1 PLDEGLVCLLVRR
14 DDVLQRC
21 GRGGQLPE
29 VDRAVECLLARL
41 LLDHERPREIL
52 RAATLG
58 LRFHVRFGRRKRL
71 EHLHRGREF
80 PLHRA
85 QELLLLG
92 HGLLLSPRN
101 QRTWTTRA
109 SLSKQAVQPASCF
122 RLASSFGNNSCVS
135 TSSVLAPRSRNSTVT
150 SVSPDSGS
158 SSQRH
163 VYTSFFGG
171 STRRYA
177 PTRRC
182 VTAPSGACMW
192 MRYRPPGRR
201 STSATG
207 VVMSPGAVHCFI
219 SSGTVHARKTRS
231 RGAAKVRRSRRVT
244 GVTGVTGVTVDGQSR
259 VAMVLSPGVRIG
271 RGRRRARRTAPPS
284 SGGTARSSGPPLSWG
299 GRPAGSGAPGRAWR
313 EPRAPRA
320 RARAGA
326 CERRGARWRRGAP
339 ARRPTPRAP
348 RGGRGSRA
356 AWGRR
361 ARRRWH
367 RARSLDT

>member
-1 PLDEGLVCLLVRR
+1 MIRRPPRSTLFPYTTLFRSRLVELGLGRPPDPLDEGLVCLLVRR
-14 DDVLQRC
+14 DDILQRC

-29 VDRAVECLLARL
+29 VDRAVEGLLARL

-101 QRTWTTRA
+101 QRSWTTRA

-150 SVSPDSGS
+150 RASPDSGS

-163 VYTSFFGG
+163 VYTSFFGRVP
-171 STRRYA
+171 RRG
-177 PTRRC
+177 PT
-182 VTAPSGACMW
+182 PSL
-192 MRYRPPGRR
+192 
-201 STSATG
+201 T
-207 VVMSPGAVHCFI
+207 
-219 SSGTVHARKTRS
+219 
-231 RGAAKVRRSRRVT
+231 GAA
-244 GVTGVTGVTVDGQSR
+244 
-259 VAMVLSPGVRIG
+259 
-271 RGRRRARRTAPPS
+271 PP
-284 SGGTARSSGPPLSWG
+284 
-299 GRPAGSGAPGRAWR
+299 RPSMWLRQPAPGRTPAS
-313 EPRAPRA
+313 AT
-320 RARAGA
+320 
-326 CERRGARWRRGAP
+326 
-339 ARRPTPRAP
+339 ARRLA
-348 RGGRGSRA
+348 
-356 AWGRR
+356 
-361 ARRRWH
+361 
-367 RARSLDT
+367 

>member
-1 PLDEGLVCLLVRR
+1 MDLVHQHEPQDVQLPHVPHLLRCDEELYRLVELGLGRPPDSLDEGLVCLLVRR
-14 DDVLQRC
+14 DDVLQCC
-21 GRGGQLPE
+21 GRGGQLAE

-41 LLDHERPREIL
+41 LLDDERPREIL

-58 LRFHVRFGRRKRL
+58 LRVHVRFCRRERL
-71 EHLHRGREF
+71 EHLPRGREF

-171 STRRYA
+171 APPRYT
-177 PTRRC
+177 PTTRC
-182 VTAPSGACMW
+182 VTAPSGARMW

-201 STSATG
+201 ATSATRVG
-207 VVMSPGAVHCFI
+207 MSPGALHCFI
-219 SSGTVHARKTRS
+219 SSRTLPARKTPPP
-231 RGAAKVRRSRRVT
+231 GPPKGRRS
-244 GVTGVTGVTVDGQSR
+244 
-259 VAMVLSPGVRIG
+259 
-271 RGRRRARRTAPPS
+271 
-284 SGGTARSSGPPLSWG
+284 
-299 GRPAGSGAPGRAWR
+299 
-313 EPRAPRA
+313 
-320 RARAGA
+320 
-326 CERRGARWRRGAP
+326 
-339 ARRPTPRAP
+339 PT
-348 RGGRGSRA
+348 
-356 AWGRR
+356 
-361 ARRRWH
+361 
-367 RARSLDT
+367 

>member
-1 PLDEGLVCLLVRR
+1 MDLVHQHEPQDVQLPHVPHLLRRDEELHRLVELGLGRPPDPLDEGLVCLLVRR

-21 GRGGQLPE
+21 GRGRQLPE
-29 VDRAVECLLARL
+29 VDCAVECLLARL

-71 EHLHRGREF
+71 EHLHGGREF

-101 QRTWTTRA
+101 QRSWTTRA

-150 SVSPDSGS
+150 RVSPDSGS

-171 STRRYA
+171 STRRYT

-201 STSATG
+201 S
-207 VVMSPGAVHCFI
+207 
-219 SSGTVHARKTRS
+219 K
-231 RGAAKVRRSRRVT
+231 
-244 GVTGVTGVTVDGQSR
+244 
-259 VAMVLSPGVRIG
+259 IG
-271 RGRRRARRTAPPS
+271 RASCRERAETSQGAGEAERHRV
-284 SGGTARSSGPPLSWG
+284 SG
-299 GRPAGSGAPGRAWR
+299 
-313 EPRAPRA
+313 
-320 RARAGA
+320 
-326 CERRGARWRRGAP
+326 
-339 ARRPTPRAP
+339 
-348 RGGRGSRA
+348 
-356 AWGRR
+356 
-361 ARRRWH
+361 
-367 RARSLDT
+367 

>member
-1 PLDEGLVCLLVRR
+1 MDLVHQHEPQDVQLPHVPHLLRCDEELYRLVELGLGRPPDPLDKGLVYLLVRR
-14 DDVLQRC
+14 DDVLQRR

-71 EHLHRGREF
+71 EHLHGGREF
-80 PLHRA
+80 PLHCA

-171 STRRYA
+171 SPRRYT
-177 PTRRC
+177 PTRRGG
-182 VTAPSGACMW
+182 TAPPGA
-192 MRYRPPGRR
+192 PPWGRGPPPRRR
-201 STSATG
+201 SASAARVG
-207 VVMSPGAVHCFI
+207 ISPGAFPCLI
-219 SSGTVHARKTRS
+219 SF
-231 RGAAKVRRSRRVT
+231 
-244 GVTGVTGVTVDGQSR
+244 
-259 VAMVLSPGVRIG
+259 
-271 RGRRRARRTAPPS
+271 
-284 SGGTARSSGPPLSWG
+284 
-299 GRPAGSGAPGRAWR
+299 
-313 EPRAPRA
+313 
-320 RARAGA
+320 
-326 CERRGARWRRGAP
+326 
-339 ARRPTPRAP
+339 
-348 RGGRGSRA
+348 
-356 AWGRR
+356 
-361 ARRRWH
+361 
-367 RARSLDT
+367 